1 MSEKI
6 IEIVDKIDASKVFN
20 ELSHPKSG
28 GICVFVGTVREFTK
42 GEEVVS
48 LEFETYKKM
57 ALKEMDKIATEAF
70 VKWNL
75 NKVII
80 RHAVGLKE
88 ELKTNLSETSSLY
101 YQTVKANET
110 NNTAIKNVQISQ
122 VLDQFYELKISI
134 STYGEVENDVPIFC
148 PAFTDSS
155 AGFGLVLHQ
164 HNNPDLAEDI

>member
-57 ALKEMDKIATEAF
+57 ALKEMDKIATEAV
-70 VKWNL
+70 VKWDL

-80 RHAVGLKE
+80 RHVVGLKE
-88 ELKTNLSETSSLY
+88 VEVPVVVVGASSAHRDACFEACRYLIDTLKKT
-101 YQTVKANET
+101 
-110 NNTAIKNVQISQ
+110 
-122 VLDQFYELKISI
+122 
-134 STYGEVENDVPIFC
+134 VPIWKKERFENK
-148 PAFTDSS
+148 SVWVS
-155 AGFGLVLHQ
+155 AH
-164 HNNPDLAEDI
+164 P